1 MGATAMSETGEEKL
15 ISVVHNPE
23 WGRNEVD
30 RYEEYET
37 YHRIVYKNGSRE
49 RVPKPVIDTRP
60 PFIENPD
67 GSVMREAAFYALM
80 GAPRTE
86 HVKFESSS
94 TFFPSSKAD
103 ANYRNWFSGGA
114 WLCPQTLPAD
124 IGWRWSHFV
133 LTAPP
138 LAFAPYTPPPQVTD
152 PAMLAL
158 IPDVSTLS
166 SLPLVSD
173 RARAVLEAQFPDG
186 SYFLPTV
193 ITAANGAR
201 TERDYFHWVPRHRL
215 FFNKDQVAGKPEPKR
230 THVWNF
236 LPVFGDEVEW
246 EMIHNAALRAYVQ
259 GLPYWG
265 YNFLLRSPIFT
276 RQCFHALKVARLT
289 GLIENTAERSSQHS
303 EQPPYNPWESIGH
316 ID

>member
-1 MGATAMSETGEEKL
+1 MSETGEEKL
-15 ISVVHNPE
+15 INVVHNPD
-23 WGRNEVD
+23 WGRNQVD
-30 RYEEYET
+30 REEEYET
-37 YHRIVYKNGSRE
+37 YYRIVYKNGVRE
-49 RVPKPVIDTRP
+49 RVPKPVIDNRP

-67 GSVMREAAFYALM
+67 GTVMREAAFYALM

-86 HVKFESSS
+86 HVKFTELDP
-94 TFFPSSKAD
+94 FFPSSKVD

-158 IPDVSTLS
+158 IPDVFAWPA
-166 SLPLVSD
+166 LPLVSD

-186 SYFLPTV
+186 SYFLPTT

-201 TERDYFHWVPRHRL
+201 TKREYFHWVPRHRL
-215 FFNKDQVAGKPEPKR
+215 FFKKDNVEGEPEPKR
-230 THVWNF
+230 ADVWNF
-236 LPVFGDEVEW
+236 LPVFGDEGQW
-246 EMIHNAALRAYVQ
+246 ELIHNAALRAHLQ

-265 YNFLLRSPIFT
+265 YNFRLTCPIFT
-276 RQCFHALKVARLT
+276 SRCFHALKAARLT
-289 GLIENTAERSSQHS
+289 GLIENTAARSSQHYA
-303 EQPPYNPWESIGH
+303 EPPYNPWESIGH